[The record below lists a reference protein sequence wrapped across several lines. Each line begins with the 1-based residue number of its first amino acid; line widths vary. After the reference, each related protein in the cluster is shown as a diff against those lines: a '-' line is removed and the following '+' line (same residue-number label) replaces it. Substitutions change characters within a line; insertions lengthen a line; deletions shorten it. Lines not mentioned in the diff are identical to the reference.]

1 MNLLEQQSNEFFA
14 RHIGPHEADSNRML
28 KKIGVKSLDELISQ
42 TVPSG
47 IRMQGELDIPVAMS
61 EHEYLRHIKDISLR
75 NKVFSTYIGQGYYD
89 TITPSVILRNIF
101 ENPGWYTQYTPYQA
115 EISQGRLESLLNF
128 QTMVRKIGRSI
139 GSNRSAGLEAIL
151 LLFGTSRLPGT

>member
-28 KKIGVKSLDELISQ
+28 KKIGVKSLEELISQ
-42 TVPSG
+42 TVPAT
-47 IRMQGELDIPVAMS
+47 IRMQEELDIPAAMS

-89 TITPSVILRNIF
+89 TEKCF
-101 ENPGWYTQYTPYQA
+101 
-115 EISQGRLESLLNF
+115 
-128 QTMVRKIGRSI
+128 
-139 GSNRSAGLEAIL
+139 
-151 LLFGTSRLPGT
+151 